1 MKWSENSLSFLFW
14 RPCRKMSI
22 THSYFLFLFWIWSC
36 RAVHRKRRH
45 HHSKF
50 AGSGSPAVEVG
61 AHLVAKRESS
71 RKEESSLEQPRRLLR
86 RPRRNFLLL
95 PLLRVPPANLTEKIQ
110 QLCHVLHTTQPP
122 SRLWRPSQPAKL
134 RLLPTNTR
142 QVFWSPG
149 LLVCLSAWLACQKP
163 QHQGLM

>member
-1 MKWSENSLSFLFW
+1 M
-14 RPCRKMSI
+14 
-22 THSYFLFLFWIWSC
+22 
-36 RAVHRKRRH
+36 HRKRRH

-86 RPRRNFLLL
+86 RPRQRNFLLL
-95 PLLRVPPANLTEKIQ
+95 PLLRVPPANLKEKIQ

-142 QVFWSPG
+142 QVFFIPWPPCLS
-149 LLVCLSAWLACQKP
+149 VCLTCLSKTATSGTNVK
-163 QHQGLM
+163 